1 MTVFIIINR
10 YLHVTGDQFG
20 RPIHGQREVSGY
32 SYPELGNEWK
42 TMVRIGFLISKSSL
56 ALLFERGLSL

>member
-1 MTVFIIINR
+1 MNWRLTITHCNYINIIMSVILSFFYGR

-42 TMVRIGFLISKSSL
+42 TMV
-56 ALLFERGLSL
+56 